1 MIINWNAPPQIFEIA
16 HPSLF
21 EDFKRDTARCNSFT
35 GFAYDEL
42 HLICKL
48 MMTNT
53 TSIKYDKTSKTWDY
67 NREIRVHL
75 AMKMHP
81 MEMAVVA
88 VAKLKLN

>member
-1 MIINWNAPPQIFEIA
+1 MTIILEAPPQIFEID

-21 EDFKRDTARCNSFT
+21 EDFKRDPARCNSFT
-35 GFAYDEL
+35 GFDYDDL
-42 HLICKL
+42 YLICKL

-53 TSIKYDKTSKTWDY
+53 TSIKYDKASKTWDY

-81 MEMAVVA
+81 LEMAIVA
-88 VAKLKLN
+88 VAKLRIN